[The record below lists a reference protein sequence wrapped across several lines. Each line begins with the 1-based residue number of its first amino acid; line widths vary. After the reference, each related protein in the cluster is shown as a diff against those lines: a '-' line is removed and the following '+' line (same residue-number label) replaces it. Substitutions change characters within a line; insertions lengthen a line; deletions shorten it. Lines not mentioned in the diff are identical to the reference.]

1 MSIASRCSLPANATS
16 DTSMAVSDKQLIQWL
31 GHTDLRVR
39 SASLDLLSNSY
50 ASDPSIL
57 SSIIAAWDHYGCES
71 AFYDFPL
78 ISHLAIS
85 SDQMPVVLARAQE
98 MSRGRKITDRV
109 CRCAGKLGEAI
120 SVERAS
126 GFAPYLK
133 EIQTLKE
140 TSKIFFRVPIPNM
153 EQRAAALAREP
164 SSLELDF
171 EDGAPSDIAIALES
185 LWERGLANRW
195 IREGI
200 ESWEEPQPSALGLS
214 ALELVSRHAIR
225 GYEEQL
231 LTLVDR
237 QEATVADLATISLVR
252 GRNPLTQS
260 LIAERFQGM
269 GKPGQLRSLD
279 IIRRM
284 RLEQSSKLIRFLLP
298 QGSDGVV
305 QNSARIAEVLLFDFE
320 FLEEWLEAFLLIEE
334 TSVQRVVYSIPIAYP
349 LALEETPGDWSRIK
363 HLLLMRLGRGFEL
376 G

>member
-1 MSIASRCSLPANATS
+1 
-16 DTSMAVSDKQLIQWL
+16 MAVSDKQLILWL
-31 GHTDLRVR
+31 GHADPRVR

-50 ASDPSIL
+50 ASDPSIV
-57 SSIIAAWDHYGCES
+57 SSIIAAWDQYGTES
-71 AFYDFPL
+71 AFNDFPL

-85 SDQMPVVLARAQE
+85 SDQMPLVLGRAKQ
-98 MSRGRKITDRV
+98 MSEGRKITDRV

-120 SVERAS
+120 SVQRAS
-126 GFAPYLK
+126 GFAPYLP
-133 EIQTLKE
+133 ELQAIKE
-140 TSKIFFRVPIPNM
+140 TSKIFFRVPIQSM
-153 EQRAAALAREP
+153 QQRAAALSREP

-171 EDGAPSDIAIALES
+171 QDGAPGDIAIALES

-200 ESWEEPQPSALGLS
+200 ESWEESQPSILGRTALD
-214 ALELVSRHAIR
+214 LVSRHAIR

-252 GRNPLTQS
+252 GRNPHTQS
-260 LIAERFQGM
+260 LIADRFQGM

-320 FLEEWLEAFLLIEE
+320 FLEEWLEAFLLIEDS
-334 TSVQRVVYSIPIAYP
+334 SVQRVVYSIPIAYP

-363 HLLLMRLGRGFEL
+363 HLLLMRLGRGFDL

>member
-1 MSIASRCSLPANATS
+1 
-16 DTSMAVSDKQLIQWL
+16 MAVSDRQLIQWL
-31 GHTDLRVR
+31 GHTDPRVR

-57 SSIIAAWDHYGCES
+57 ASIIAAWDHFGCES

-98 MSRGRKITDRV
+98 MSHGRKITDRV

-126 GFAPYLK
+126 GFAPHLK
-133 EIQTLKE
+133 EIKTLKE

-171 EDGAPSDIAIALES
+171 EDGAPEDIAIALES

-237 QEATVADLATISLVR
+237 EEASVADLATISLVR

-260 LIAERFQGM
+260 LIAVRFQGM
-269 GKPGQLRSLD
+269 GKTGQLRSLD

-305 QNSARIAEVLLFDFE
+305 QNSARIAEVLLFDFQ

-334 TSVQRVVYSIPIAYP
+334 ASVQRVVYSIPIAHP

-363 HLLLMRLGRGFEL
+363 HLLLMRLGRGFEF

>member
-1 MSIASRCSLPANATS
+1 
-16 DTSMAVSDKQLIQWL
+16 MAVSDKQLILWL
-31 GHTDLRVR
+31 GHADARVR
-39 SASLDLLSNSY
+39 AASLDLLSNSY
-50 ASDPSIL
+50 ASDPSIV
-57 SSIIAAWDHYGCES
+57 SSILAAWDQYGTES
-71 AFYDFPL
+71 AFNDFPL
-78 ISHLAIS
+78 ISHLAIG
-85 SDQMPVVLARAQE
+85 SDQMPLVLGRAKE
-98 MSRGRKITDRV
+98 MSEGRKITDRV

-120 SVERAS
+120 SVQRAS
-126 GFAPYLK
+126 DFAPYVSELQA
-133 EIQTLKE
+133 IKE
-140 TSKIFFRVPIPNM
+140 TSKIFFRVPIQSM
-153 EQRAAALAREP
+153 QQLAAALSREP

-171 EDGAPSDIAIALES
+171 QDGAPGDIAIALES

-200 ESWEEPQPSALGLS
+200 ESWEETQPSILGRTALD
-214 ALELVSRHAIR
+214 LVSRHAIR

-252 GRNPLTQS
+252 GRNPHTQS
-260 LIAERFQGM
+260 LIADRFQGM

-320 FLEEWLEAFLLIEE
+320 FLEEWLEAFLLIED
-334 TSVQRVVYSIPIAYP
+334 TSVQRVVYSIPIAHP
-349 LALEETPGDWSRIK
+349 LALEETPKDWSRIK
-363 HLLLMRLGRGFEL
+363 HLLLMRLGRGFDL

>member
-214 ALELVSRHAIR
+214 ALELVSRQAIR

>member
-1 MSIASRCSLPANATS
+1 
-16 DTSMAVSDKQLIQWL
+16 MAVSDKQLIHWL

-50 ASDPSIL
+50 ASDPCIL

-126 GFAPYLK
+126 GFAPYLT

-153 EQRAAALAREP
+153 QQRAAALAREP

-171 EDGAPSDIAIALES
+171 EDGAPEDIAIALES

-334 TSVQRVVYSIPIAYP
+334 ASVQRVVYSIPIAHP
-349 LALEETPGDWSRIK
+349 LALEETPGDWPRIK

>member
-1 MSIASRCSLPANATS
+1 
-16 DTSMAVSDKQLIQWL
+16 MAVSDKQLIQWL

-57 SSIIAAWDHYGCES
+57 SAIIAAWDHFGCES
-71 AFYDFPL
+71 AFDDFPL

-85 SDQMPVVLARAQE
+85 PDQMPLVLARAQE
-98 MSRGRKITDRV
+98 MSHGRKITDRV

-133 EIQTLKE
+133 DIQTLKE
-140 TSKIFFRVPIPNM
+140 TSKVFFRVPILNM
-153 EQRAAALAREP
+153 EQRAAALSREP

-171 EDGAPSDIAIALES
+171 EDGSPGDIAIALES

-225 GYEEQL
+225 GYEELL

-279 IIRRM
+279 IVRRM

-334 TSVQRVVYSIPIAYP
+334 TSVQRVVYSIPIAHP
-349 LALEETPGDWSRIK
+349 LALEEKPGDWSRIK